1 MFLKILNLLSMY
13 ILYLIDMKLINFYCD
28 IKLM

>member
-13 ILYLIDMKLINFYCD
+13 ILYLIDMKLINFYCG
-28 IKLM
+28 IKLL